1 VARLSF
7 VLLALLVATTV
18 AAVVIA
24 TYLIADRYSKPIK
37 LLSDSM
43 AEIGNGRYDYRIAE
57 QRDDEFGQ
65 LYRSFDDM
73 AHAIQ
78 KTHEPSDS

>member
-1 VARLSF
+1 
-7 VLLALLVATTV
+7 VLTTV

-37 LLSDSM
+37 LLAESM
-43 AEIGNGRYDYRIAE
+43 AEIGKGRYDYRIAE

-65 LYRSFDDM
+65 LYREFDNM
-73 AHAIQ
+73 AQAIQ
-78 KTHEPSDS
+78 KGSEPPRSEPPGSDPRS